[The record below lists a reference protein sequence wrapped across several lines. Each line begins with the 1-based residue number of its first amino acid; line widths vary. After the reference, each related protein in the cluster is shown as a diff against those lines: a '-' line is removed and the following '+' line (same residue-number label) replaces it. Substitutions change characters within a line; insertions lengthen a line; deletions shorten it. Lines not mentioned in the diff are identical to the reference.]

1 MKTTL
6 PLSALLLGLIAC
18 TPVDGPRLSRSPNQQ
33 APAAQTTRPISVA
46 TTQTNLTS
54 TQKATIGRK
63 IWQNESGGTR
73 NGLTAWNEGEAFPS
87 LGIGHFIWY
96 PAGKSG
102 PYTESFPQFIA
113 FARQQ
118 GATPPAIALSRGAP
132 WPTRI
137 AFKSEFNGRPMIG
150 LRNWLANSVPL
161 QTDFIIAKSR
171 ASLPKILQA
180 AGRDAALVQAN
191 YNRTATSASGQYAL
205 IDYVNFK
212 GEGINPKE
220 RYNGQGWGLL
230 QVLQEMRGNAT
241 GQAAAIEFSRAAKAV
256 MARRVANSGGK
267 DVRWHAGWQ
276 NRCATYAQPL

>member
-1 MKTTL
+1 MKALFLL
-6 PLSALLLGLIAC
+6 PLASLAAC
-18 TPVDGPRLSRSPNQQ
+18 TPVDQPRIGQSPAGNR
-33 APAAQTTRPISVA
+33 PAAVA
-46 TTQTNLTS
+46 TSQSSLS
-54 TQKATIGRK
+54 AAQKAAIGQK
-63 IWQNESGGTR
+63 IWQNESGGSR
-73 NGLTAWNEGEAFPS
+73 NGLTAWNAGEAFPS

-96 PAGKSG
+96 PTGTTG

-113 FARQQ
+113 FAKQR
-118 GATPPAIALSRGAP
+118 GANPPAIASNRGCP

-137 AFKSEFNGRPMIG
+137 AFQREFNSAAMTS
-150 LRNWLANSVPL
+150 LRDWLASNVSL

-171 ASLPKILQA
+171 ASLPKILKA
-180 AGRDAALVQAN
+180 AGSDAARVQAN

-212 GEGINPKE
+212 GEGINPNE

-230 QVLQEMRGNAT
+230 QVLQEMNGTAT
-241 GQAAAIEFSRAAKAV
+241 GKAAAVEFSQAAMRV

-267 DVRWHAGWQ
+267 DQRWHAGWQ

>member
-1 MKTTL
+1 MK
-6 PLSALLLGLIAC
+6 ALLLLPLASLAAC
-18 TPVDGPRLSRSPNQQ
+18 SPADPPRMGQVPGGNR
-33 APAAQTTRPISVA
+33 AVAVA
-46 TTQTNLTS
+46 TPQSSLTPA
-54 TQKATIGRK
+54 QKAAIGQK

-73 NGLTAWNEGEAFPS
+73 NGLTAWNDGEAFPS

-96 PAGKSG
+96 PTGKSG

-113 FARQQ
+113 FAQQ
-118 GATPPAIALSRGAP
+118 RGVTPPAVALNRGCP

-137 AFKSEFNGRPMIG
+137 AFQRDFNSAAMTS
-150 LRNWLANSVPL
+150 LRDWLANNVPL

-180 AGRDAALVQAN
+180 AGSDAARVQGN

-212 GEGINPKE
+212 GEGINPNE

-230 QVLQEMRGNAT
+230 QVLQEMNGTAT
-241 GQAAAIEFSRAAKAV
+241 GKAAAVEFSQAAMRV

-267 DVRWHAGWQ
+267 DQRWNAGWQ